1 MSFVPATAPFWSRSD
16 LAWRP
21 GQGRLAQSI
30 ELEEAAP
37 RPLVVAT
44 VAVLVAAIALFVVW
58 AAVTPIGE
66 VATAS
71 GDVVPTG
78 SVRRIQHLEG
88 GIVSAVRVREGETVE
103 PGQVLF
109 ELDGAGILP
118 ELQQLRTRLAALTL
132 QQAQLAAYRSGAAAP
147 DGQDGAF
154 GRLATAQNDLL
165 RDKRAAFEAQGVLLG
180 EQLQQRRAELA
191 SIRSQTATANDQF
204 RIVSEQVSTR
214 QGLVEKGLS
223 PRMNLLDL
231 QRDQARVRSQMAE
244 IEGQI
249 ARAERSVAEAEARM
263 PDLVARTN
271 REIAEDSAKV
281 EGELAETREAVARA
295 EDRVRRLTVRSPV
308 RGVVKGL
315 QTEALGGVVAPGS
328 TLTEIIPSGVAPLVE
343 ARVQPRDI
351 GFVRVGQAVDVKVM
365 AYDYTR
371 FGAATGRIET
381 ISATTFQDEKG
392 TPYYRARISLASDR
406 LSADPAR
413 TLITPGMTVIA
424 DIQTGSKTVL
434 SYLLKPIVRATSEA
448 LRER

>member
-1 MSFVPATAPFWSRSD
+1 MSFVPAVAPFWSRSD

-44 VAVLVAAIALFVVW
+44 VAVLVAAVALFVAW

-71 GDVVPTG
+71 GDVAPTG
-78 SVRRIQHLEG
+78 TVRRIQHLEG

-103 PGQVLF
+103 AGQVLL
-109 ELDGAGILP
+109 ELDGAGIQP

-132 QQAQLAAYRSGAAAP
+132 QHAQLAAYRSGETPPEAADPAY
-147 DGQDGAF
+147 

-165 RDKRAAFEAQGVLLG
+165 RDKRAAFEAQRVLLG
-180 EQLQQRRAELA
+180 EQLLQRRAELA
-191 SIRSQTATANDQF
+191 SIRSQVATAADQL
-204 RIVSEQVSTR
+204 RIVTEQVATR
-214 QGLVEKGLS
+214 QGLVDKALS

-231 QRDQARVRSQMAE
+231 QRDQARVRSQVAE

-249 ARAERSVAEAEARM
+249 ARSERAVAEAAARM

-271 REIAEDSAKV
+271 REIAEDAAKV

-308 RGVVKGL
+308 RGIVKGL
-315 QTEALGGVVAPGS
+315 QTETLGGVVAPGS
-328 TLTEIIPSGVAPLVE
+328 TLMEIIPSGVAPLVE

-351 GFVRVGQAVDVKVM
+351 GFVRVGQTVDVKVM

-371 FGAATGRIET
+371 FGAAPGRIET

-392 TPYYRARISLASDR
+392 VPYYRARITLAGDH
-406 LSADPAR
+406 LPGDPAR
-413 TLITPGMTVIA
+413 TQILPGMTVIA

>member
-44 VAVLVAAIALFVVW
+44 VAVLVAAIALFVFW